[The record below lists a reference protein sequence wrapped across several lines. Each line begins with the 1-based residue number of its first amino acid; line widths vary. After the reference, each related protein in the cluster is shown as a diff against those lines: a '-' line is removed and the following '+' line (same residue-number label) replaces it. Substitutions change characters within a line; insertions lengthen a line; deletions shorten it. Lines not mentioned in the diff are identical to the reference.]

1 MTVDTS
7 LHKLLSLEGVTL
19 PDIESL
25 RLILQGGSIIDWHRL
40 NLPTPEAVQ
49 QFLRVN
55 CHDPDSPH
63 DQLRLRHLL
72 SKSVRYLERNFRYH
86 FPPQLAEPEHVE
98 DLFVLASGK
107 SEFQN
112 LACILLKVMQILNH
126 VDAGELKTHLSVSED
141 VLLRRA
147 EDAVTRTVQ
156 RLQKA
161 GAPIVSFVSSRK
173 SRDSL
178 ITKLLAKKTTV
189 ATQVYDLLRFRIITR
204 TPLDL
209 VPVLTFL
216 KNELLPFNYVVPG
229 QSRNEILKIH
239 DVLQHLSPAVNS
251 RLEHTL
257 SRLQLE
263 DVSMEEENRFSA
275 ANYRMI
281 SFVVDLPLRV
291 DDLIDPDDPG
301 LSNLGFLV
309 FYVVEFQ
316 MFDEQTDV
324 ENQQGDSSHESYKD
338 RQRWEVIRRLVYGSQ
353 LSDAGGPAHGRTS

>member
-1 MTVDTS
+1 
-7 LHKLLSLEGVTL
+7 
-19 PDIESL
+19 
-25 RLILQGGSIIDWHRL
+25 
-40 NLPTPEAVQ
+40 
-49 QFLRVN
+49 
-55 CHDPDSPH
+55 
-63 DQLRLRHLL
+63 
-72 SKSVRYLERNFRYH
+72 
-86 FPPQLAEPEHVE
+86 
-98 DLFVLASGK
+98 
-107 SEFQN
+107 
-112 LACILLKVMQILNH
+112 
-126 VDAGELKTHLSVSED
+126 
-141 VLLRRA
+141 
-147 EDAVTRTVQ
+147 
-156 RLQKA
+156 
-161 GAPIVSFVSSRK
+161 
-173 SRDSL
+173 
-178 ITKLLAKKTTV
+178 
-189 ATQVYDLLRFRIITR
+189 
-204 TPLDL
+204 
-209 VPVLTFL
+209 
-216 KNELLPFNYVVPG
+216 
-229 QSRNEILKIH
+229 
-239 DVLQHLSPAVNS
+239 VNS